1 MDSIE
6 REYFEKIKCDLSKVV
21 DKNKIFRVTLSKLE
35 KISSILKIRE
45 VLVNCYRELLK
56 LEKLGKLT
64 VGETVLLND
73 IDAWEDYQITS
84 K

>member
-1 MDSIE
+1 MDDME
-6 REYFEKIKCDLSKVV
+6 REYFKKIKYDLSKVV
-21 DKNKIFRVTLSKLE
+21 DKNKIFRVTLSNLE
-35 KISSILKIRE
+35 KVSSILEIRE

-64 VGETVLLND
+64 VDETVLLND

>member
-1 MDSIE
+1 MGDIE
-6 REYFEKIKCDLSKVV
+6 RKYFEKINYDLSKVA

-35 KISSILKIRE
+35 KVSSILEIRT

-64 VGETVLLND
+64 VDETVLLND

-84 K
+84 R